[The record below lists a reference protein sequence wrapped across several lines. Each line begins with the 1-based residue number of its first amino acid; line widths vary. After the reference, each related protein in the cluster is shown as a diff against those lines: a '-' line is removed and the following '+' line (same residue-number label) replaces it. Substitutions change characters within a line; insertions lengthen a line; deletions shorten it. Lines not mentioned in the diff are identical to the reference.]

1 MTGVLFL
8 TQNNLNTW
16 LENGDVDMGQ
26 DALIFTADK
35 SSYPM
40 VSAVH
45 FKKVVDGVDGQ
56 KLVGK
61 VKATEALRLGGAE
74 ISMGAV
80 VLGEAAY
87 EVDDGFMLTVQLPDR
102 PAGRPP
108 SRAVPKANG
117 QEADLLAQFILNKL
131 S

>member
-8 TQNNLNTW
+8 SQAQLDTW
-16 LENGDVDMGQ
+16 LNSGLVELAQETLTV
-26 DALIFTADK
+26 TADNATF
-35 SSYPM
+35 PV

-45 FKKVVDGVDGQ
+45 VKAVVDGSDGP

-61 VKATEALRLGGAE
+61 VKAVEALRMGGAE

-80 VLGEAAY
+80 VMGDTAY
-87 EVDDGFMLTVQLPDR
+87 EVEDGFMVTVQLPDR
-102 PAGRPP
+102 PNARPP
-108 SRAVPKANG
+108 SKPAPAAKG
-117 QEADLLAQFILNKL
+117 GEADLLAQFILNKL